1 MSFLKKEIRKY
12 KRLFYIKL
20 GIIITLICISLISI
34 LPLLPPDEEVFEPKH
49 YTLNW
54 FLIGI
59 LVFLTLIFSSFFIL
73 LTINQYKD
81 YFRRKTI
88 LTGGRAYLSFEDIFE
103 NENRKNIINKILQE
117 PGIHN
122 NELLRQCNLQK
133 GQLQWHLYVL
143 LKYGIIK
150 REKLGQYIS
159 FFPVLFKIEVKKI
172 PLKLI
177 KKSKTSLK
185 ILNLIEENPGI
196 NSAMISR
203 KLNMRRSSVKYHVDK
218 LAKLDFIIL
227 EKHNRE
233 IKLYVNE
240 KANYI

>member
-1 MSFLKKEIRKY
+1 MSYLKKEIRKY
-12 KRLFYIKL
+12 KRLFYVKL
-20 GIIITLICISLISI
+20 GIIISFICISLILI
-34 LPLLPPDEEVFEPKH
+34 FLLLPPDEEFFEPKD
-49 YTLNW
+49 YTINW
-54 FLIGI
+54 VLIGVLI
-59 LVFLTLIFSSFFIL
+59 FLTLIFSSFFIL
-73 LTINQYKD
+73 LTVSQYMD

-88 LTGGRAYLSFEDIFE
+88 ITGGREYLSFEDIFE
-103 NENRKNIINKILQE
+103 NEHRKNIINKILQE

-150 REKLGQYIS
+150 REKLGQYVS
-159 FFPVLFKIEVKKI
+159 FFPVLFKIELKKI

-177 KKSKTSLK
+177 KKSKTRLK

-196 NSAMISR
+196 NSAKIAR

-218 LAKLDFIIL
+218 LARLNFIIL
-227 EKHNRE
+227 EKYNRE
-233 IKLYVNE
+233 IKLYVSQKDYE
-240 KANYI
+240 